1 MKRLSALLLTCLL
14 SAVSSLSALA
24 ADADPDVLKVALLP
38 DENASELIKRNQPLK
53 DYLEEHLDKKV
64 QLIVTT
70 DYSSMIEAM
79 RFGRIDL
86 AYFGPLSYVM
96 AKSKSDIEPFAVT
109 VIDGKPTYRSVIIAN
124 VASGVNEYADLKGK
138 KMAYGDRASTSSHL
152 IPKTVLLETAGLTGG
167 RDYEEYF
174 VGTHDAVAVNV
185 ANGNADAG
193 GLSEVIFNHVVE
205 RGLIDPSKVKVLGYS
220 GEYPSVPLGDALE
233 PEPRAENQG
242 AGCIRRYRRSRS
254 AAQLQGRGLRANHRR
269 RLRCDPQN
277 GIAARPRLRHDVSTD
292 MSTHYDVQALPAEQ
306 REHILRGFGLGWW
319 RQLGQVAI
327 VFGVVL
333 LACWYVGLLDA
344 TTLLNGLPSIA
355 TLAGEAM
362 PPDFSGYR
370 SWIRPL
376 IDTLAMSIA
385 GTAIAVVFS
394 LVVAFVAARNTAPH
408 PLVFGVARVL
418 LNALR
423 SVPELIMGII
433 FVAAVGFGALPGVLA
448 LGLHSVGM
456 VSKFFAEA
464 IEHVD
469 EAPVEAARAAGATP
483 MQVLL
488 HAVLPQV
495 TPQFADVA
503 IYRWEYNFRAST
515 VMGMVG
521 AGGIGFELM
530 GSLRIMQYQEVA
542 AILLVIL
549 AMVTLV
555 DAFSGVLRK
564 RFK

>member
-1 MKRLSALLLTCLL
+1 
-14 SAVSSLSALA
+14 
-24 ADADPDVLKVALLP
+24 
-38 DENASELIKRNQPLK
+38 
-53 DYLEEHLDKKV
+53 
-64 QLIVTT
+64 
-70 DYSSMIEAM
+70 
-79 RFGRIDL
+79 
-86 AYFGPLSYVM
+86 
-96 AKSKSDIEPFAVT
+96 
-109 VIDGKPTYRSVIIAN
+109 
-124 VASGVNEYADLKGK
+124 
-138 KMAYGDRASTSSHL
+138 
-152 IPKTVLLETAGLTGG
+152 
-167 RDYEEYF
+167 
-174 VGTHDAVAVNV
+174 
-185 ANGNADAG
+185 
-193 GLSEVIFNHVVE
+193 
-205 RGLIDPSKVKVLGYS
+205 
-220 GEYPSVPLGDALE
+220 
-233 PEPRAENQG
+233 
-242 AGCIRRYRRSRS
+242 
-254 AAQLQGRGLRANHRR
+254 
-269 RLRCDPQN
+269 
-277 GIAARPRLRHDVSTD
+277 

-408 PLVFGVARVL
+408 PLVFGVARAL

-542 AILLVIL
+542 AILLVIWPW
-549 AMVTLV
+549 
-555 DAFSGVLRK
+555 SR
-564 RFK
+564 

>member
-1 MKRLSALLLTCLL
+1 MLNIGLVLPDVLGTYGDDGNALVLRQRARMRGFEAEIHPIRLGEPVPETLDIYTLGGGEDTAQI
-14 SAVSSLSALA
+14 LA
-24 ADADPDVLKVALLP
+24 ADHLISDGGLTRAANAGRPVFAICAGLQVLG
-38 DENASELIKRNQPLK
+38 ESFRAS
-53 DYLEEHLDKKV
+53 
-64 QLIVTT
+64 
-70 DYSSMIEAM
+70 
-79 RFGRIDL
+79 GRI
-86 AYFGPLSYVM
+86 
-96 AKSKSDIEPFAVT
+96 
-109 VIDGKPTYRSVIIAN
+109 IDG
-124 VASGVNEYADLKGK
+124 
-138 KMAYGDRASTSSHL
+138 
-152 IPKTVLLETAGLTGG
+152 
-167 RDYEEYF
+167 
-174 VGTHDAVAVNV
+174 
-185 ANGNADAG
+185 
-193 GLSEVIFNHVVE
+193 
-205 RGLIDPSKVKVLGYS
+205 
-220 GEYPSVPLGDALE
+220 
-233 PEPRAENQG
+233 
-242 AGCIRRYRRSRS
+242 
-254 AAQLQGRGLRANHRR
+254 
-269 RLRCDPQN
+269 
-277 GIAARPRLRHDVSTD
+277 
-292 MSTHYDVQALPAEQ
+292 
-306 REHILRGFGLGWW
+306 
-319 RQLGQVAI
+319 
-327 VFGVVL
+327 
-333 LACWYVGLLDA
+333 VGLLDA